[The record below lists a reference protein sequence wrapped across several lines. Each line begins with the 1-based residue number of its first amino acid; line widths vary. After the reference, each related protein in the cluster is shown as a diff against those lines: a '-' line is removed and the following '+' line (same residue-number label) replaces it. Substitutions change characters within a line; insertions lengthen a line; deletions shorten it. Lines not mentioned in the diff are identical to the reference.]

1 MRTTVIGL
9 YDDFAAASRASA
21 ALMKAGFAQAEIS
34 IVGHEA
40 VDDGSRFAFA
50 GALAPALSGAR
61 EHDFASRLVEAL
73 ARLGVPPRQ
82 AAQHADHL
90 RGSGGL
96 IAIQAQP
103 ERAQFAESVMGQEGE
118 TGRYVIGSFSSR
130 LPQEAAHEALA

>member
-50 GALAPALSGAR
+50 GALAPALVGR
-61 EHDFASRLVEAL
+61 SR
-73 ARLGVPPRQ
+73 ARLRQPPGRGAGPARR
-82 AAQHADHL
+82 AAAP
-90 RGSGGL
+90 GG
-96 IAIQAQP
+96 AT
-103 ERAQFAESVMGQEGE
+103 R
-118 TGRYVIGSFSSR
+118 
-130 LPQEAAHEALA
+130 

>member
-1 MRTTVIGL
+1 MSARVRHRIATLPVGAASSRPLSWRQHEERGMRTTVIGL

-40 VDDGSRFAFA
+40 VDDGSRFAYA

-61 EHDFASRLVEAL
+61 EHDFANRLVEAL

-82 AAQHADHL
+82 AA
-90 RGSGGL
+90 
-96 IAIQAQP
+96 
-103 ERAQFAESVMGQEGE
+103 
-118 TGRYVIGSFSSR
+118 
-130 LPQEAAHEALA
+130 